1 MRLSPLRSI
10 RHSRKRTSALRSST
24 KYYTTGGQSQKSD
37 RHIRKRT
44 ITEIAAFIQ
53 NNLTS
58 YSVTPLYSALK
69 FPRSTY
75 YKALVCVPSN
85 RQKEHKTFGQEV
97 KRAYEDSQQ
106 RYGAVKICRILNN
119 GGTPCSVKRVQ
130 RHMAEQGLRSIVVK
144 KYKYHASHGTIP
156 NDKVNILKRDFEADP
171 IHQKWCTDITYTH
184 VQKEGWTNLTSV
196 MDLYSRKII
205 GHAYG
210 TSMTADLAVEAV
222 ENACLNIMN
231 TKGSI
236 LHSETG
242 FVKKWNFEKIR
253 KNGA

>member
-1 MRLSPLRSI
+1 MQCLEISKEYL
-10 RHSRKRTSALRSST
+10 LQSSGLCT
-24 KYYTTGGQSQKSD
+24 FKQAEK
-37 RHIRKRT
+37 H
-44 ITEIAAFIQ
+44 EA
-53 NNLTS
+53 
-58 YSVTPLYSALK
+58 
-69 FPRSTY
+69 
-75 YKALVCVPSN
+75 
-85 RQKEHKTFGQEV
+85 FGQEV

-119 GGTPCSVKRVQ
+119 GGTPCNVKRVQ
-130 RHMAEQGLRSIVVK
+130 RHMTEQGLRSIVVK
-144 KYKYHASHGTIP
+144 KYKHHASHGTIP
-156 NDKVNILKRDFEADP
+156 NDKVNILKRDFEADT

-184 VQKEGWTNLTSV
+184 VQKERWTNLASI

-205 GHAYG
+205 GYAYG

-222 ENACLNIMN
+222 ENACLNVRD

-242 FVKKWNFEKIR
+242 LVKKWNFEKIR